1 MFDIILAM
9 TVHILVIDGAFDVG
23 LTAILDTL
31 SLANELIPTLGV
43 KVEPLEVCLVG
54 ARRHVSTAHG
64 LKVPCAAPSTLG
76 RADAAVVPALGAKQ
90 PAQLIE
96 ALGSKDVRNAQ
107 GLLREYR
114 QDNALIGAAC
124 TSTFVLAE
132 AGLLAGHRATTS
144 WWLAP
149 HFRQRYKD
157 VGLEESRMLVTSH
170 PFVTAGAAL
179 AHVDL
184 ALSLVNGRSPLL
196 AATTA
201 RYLLVE
207 KRASQAA
214 FVIPDHLAHSDPLAE
229 RFERWSRSHLSQG
242 FDLAVAA
249 SSVHSSARTLSRRI
263 KAATGKTPLGFFQN
277 LRLQHAVHLLETT
290 TDSIESVAAAVGYA
304 DGVSLRALLRAK
316 LGRGV
321 REIRAQA
328 RSKLDL

>member
-9 TVHILVIDGAFDVG
+9 TIHILVIDGAFDVG

-132 AGLLAGHRATTS
+132 GGGFLQDTGPRRHGGWRRISGSGTRMWAS
-144 WWLAP
+144 
-149 HFRQRYKD
+149 KN
-157 VGLEESRMLVTSH
+157 LECSSRHT
-170 PFVTAGAAL
+170 
-179 AHVDL
+179 
-184 ALSLVNGRSPLL
+184 R
-196 AATTA
+196 
-201 RYLLVE
+201 
-207 KRASQAA
+207 
-214 FVIPDHLAHSDPLAE
+214 
-229 RFERWSRSHLSQG
+229 LSQRVPRWPM
-242 FDLAVAA
+242 LIW
-249 SSVHSSARTLSRRI
+249 R
-263 KAATGKTPLGFFQN
+263 
-277 LRLQHAVHLLETT
+277 
-290 TDSIESVAAAVGYA
+290 
-304 DGVSLRALLRAK
+304 
-316 LGRGV
+316 
-321 REIRAQA
+321 
-328 RSKLDL
+328 

>member
-9 TVHILVIDGAFDVG
+9 AIHILVIDGAFDVG

-132 AGLLAGHRATTS
+132 G
-144 WWLAP
+144 
-149 HFRQRYKD
+149 
-157 VGLEESRMLVTSH
+157 
-170 PFVTAGAAL
+170 
-179 AHVDL
+179 
-184 ALSLVNGRSPLL
+184 
-196 AATTA
+196 
-201 RYLLVE
+201 
-207 KRASQAA
+207 
-214 FVIPDHLAHSDPLAE
+214 
-229 RFERWSRSHLSQG
+229 G
-242 FDLAVAA
+242 FLQDTGPRR
-249 SSVHSSARTLSRRI
+249 HGGWRRI
-263 KAATGKTPLGFFQN
+263 SGSGTRMWASKN
-277 LRLQHAVHLLETT
+277 LECSSRPTRLLQRV
-290 TDSIESVAAAVGYA
+290 
-304 DGVSLRALLRAK
+304 LRWPML
-316 LGRGV
+316 
-321 REIRAQA
+321 IWH
-328 RSKLDL
+328 

>member
-9 TVHILVIDGAFDVG
+9 AIHILVIDGAFDVG

-90 PAQLIE
+90 PAQLID
-96 ALGSKDVRNAQ
+96 AIDSKNVRNAP

-157 VGLEESRMLVTSH
+157 VGLEESRMLVTS
-170 PFVTAGAAL
+170 PPVC
-179 AHVDL
+179 
-184 ALSLVNGRSPLL
+184 
-196 AATTA
+196 
-201 RYLLVE
+201 
-207 KRASQAA
+207 
-214 FVIPDHLAHSDPLAE
+214 HSGC
-229 RFERWSRSHLSQG
+229 R
-242 FDLAVAA
+242 
-249 SSVHSSARTLSRRI
+249 
-263 KAATGKTPLGFFQN
+263 
-277 LRLQHAVHLLETT
+277 
-290 TDSIESVAAAVGYA
+290 VGPC
-304 DGVSLRALLRAK
+304 
-316 LGRGV
+316 
-321 REIRAQA
+321 
-328 RSKLDL
+328 

>member
-9 TVHILVIDGAFDVG
+9 AIHILVIDGAFDVG

-90 PAQLIE
+90 PAQLME

-132 AGLLAGHRATTS
+132 GGASCRTPGH
-144 WWLAP
+144 
-149 HFRQRYKD
+149 D
-157 VGLEESRMLVTSH
+157 VMV
-170 PFVTAGAAL
+170 AGAAF
-179 AHVDL
+179 
-184 ALSLVNGRSPLL
+184 
-196 AATTA
+196 
-201 RYLLVE
+201 
-207 KRASQAA
+207 QAA
-214 FVIPDHLAHSDPLAE
+214 V
-229 RFERWSRSHLSQG
+229 QG
-242 FDLAVAA
+242 CGP
-249 SSVHSSARTLSRRI
+249 RRI
-263 KAATGKTPLGFFQN
+263 SNARHVPPVCHSGCC
-277 LRLQHAVHLLETT
+277 
-290 TDSIESVAAAVGYA
+290 VGPC
-304 DGVSLRALLRAK
+304 
-316 LGRGV
+316 
-321 REIRAQA
+321 
-328 RSKLDL
+328 

>member
-1 MFDIILAM
+1 
-9 TVHILVIDGAFDVG
+9 
-23 LTAILDTL
+23 
-31 SLANELIPTLGV
+31 
-43 KVEPLEVCLVG
+43 
-54 ARRHVSTAHG
+54 
-64 LKVPCAAPSTLG
+64 
-76 RADAAVVPALGAKQ
+76 
-90 PAQLIE
+90 
-96 ALGSKDVRNAQ
+96 
-107 GLLREYR
+107 
-114 QDNALIGAAC
+114 
-124 TSTFVLAE
+124 
-132 AGLLAGHRATTS
+132 
-144 WWLAP
+144 
-149 HFRQRYKD
+149 
-157 VGLEESRMLVTSH
+157 MLVTSH

-184 ALSLVNGRSPLL
+184 ALGLVSGRSPLL

-290 TDSIESVAAAVGYA
+290 TDSIENVAAAVGYA

>member
-1 MFDIILAM
+1 MRSAFHAGPCRCGGG
-9 TVHILVIDGAFDVG
+9 TGPGRKAAGAAD
-23 LTAILDTL
+23 
-31 SLANELIPTLGV
+31 
-43 KVEPLEVCLVG
+43 
-54 ARRHVSTAHG
+54 RRHRQQKRSQRSGTAARIPSGQCVDRCRMH
-64 LKVPCAAPSTLG
+64 LHICAG
-76 RADAAVVPALGAKQ
+76 RRG
-90 PAQLIE
+90 
-96 ALGSKDVRNAQ
+96 
-107 GLLREYR
+107 
-114 QDNALIGAAC
+114 
-124 TSTFVLAE
+124 
-132 AGLLAGHRATTS
+132 GLLAGHRATTS

-149 HFRQRYKD
+149 HLRQRHKD
-157 VGLEESRMLVTSH
+157 VGLEESRMLVTSP

-184 ALSLVNGRSPLL
+184 ALGLVSGRSPLL

>member
-9 TVHILVIDGAFDVG
+9 TIHILVIDGAFDVG

-170 PFVTAGAAL
+170 PL
-179 AHVDL
+179 D
-184 ALSLVNGRSPLL
+184 R
-196 AATTA
+196 
-201 RYLLVE
+201 
-207 KRASQAA
+207 K
-214 FVIPDHLAHSDPLAE
+214 
-229 RFERWSRSHLSQG
+229 
-242 FDLAVAA
+242 
-249 SSVHSSARTLSRRI
+249 SV
-263 KAATGKTPLGFFQN
+263 
-277 LRLQHAVHLLETT
+277 V
-290 TDSIESVAAAVGYA
+290 
-304 DGVSLRALLRAK
+304 
-316 LGRGV
+316 
-321 REIRAQA
+321 
-328 RSKLDL
+328 

>member
-1 MFDIILAM
+1 MFGGCASACQYGPRPEGPMRSAFHAGPCRCGGGTGPGRKAAGAVDRSPRQQRRSQRTGTAARVPAGQCVDRCRMHL
-9 TVHILVIDGAFDVG
+9 HICAGRRGGFLQ
-23 LTAILDTL
+23 DTG
-31 SLANELIPTLGV
+31 P
-43 KVEPLEVCLVG
+43 
-54 ARRHVSTAHG
+54 RRHGGWRRTS
-64 LKVPCAAPSTLG
+64 
-76 RADAAVVPALGAKQ
+76 
-90 PAQLIE
+90 
-96 ALGSKDVRNAQ
+96 GSGTRMWASKN
-107 GLLREYR
+107 
-114 QDNALIGAAC
+114 
-124 TSTFVLAE
+124 
-132 AGLLAGHRATTS
+132 
-144 WWLAP
+144 
-149 HFRQRYKD
+149 
-157 VGLEESRMLVTSH
+157 LECSSRPP

-184 ALSLVNGRSPLL
+184 ALGLVSGRSPLL

-290 TDSIESVAAAVGYA
+290 TDSIENVAAAVGYA
-304 DGVSLRALLRAK
+304 DGVSLRALMRAK